1 MATGSSEASSTWL
14 ALSREFATVVERAGR
29 FVVAVHARPRMP
41 SSGVHWRQ
49 GVIVTAEHTVKR
61 DEEITIGL
69 PDGRTMP
76 AVLAGRDP
84 STDLAVLTLQGA
96 ELPTVEVGDADSFK
110 VGHLVL
116 AVARPGERG
125 LSASWGIISA
135 LGGPWRTWHG
145 GQIDQFIRLDLTLY
159 PGFSGGALLG
169 AQGGVVGINTAGPR
183 GMVLTIPALTVNRVI
198 GHLLARGHIVRGYLG
213 VGMQP
218 VRLPEPL
225 KQDLNLPGSS
235 GLIIVTVEPGSP
247 ADQAGILMGDVLVA
261 LDHVPV
267 GDSADVQALLG
278 PERVGQTISATIV
291 RAGQLAEWPITVGE
305 RPRQGR

>member
-1 MATGSSEASSTWL
+1 MATGSSEASGTWL

-29 FVVAVHARPRMP
+29 LVVAVHARPRMP

-159 PGFSGGALLG
+159 PGFSGGALID
-169 AQGGVVGINTAGPR
+169 AQGGVLGINTAGPR
-183 GMVLTIPALTVNRVI
+183 GMVLTIPASTVNRVI
-198 GHLLARGHIVRGYLG
+198 GHLLTRGHIVRGYLG

-225 KQDLNLPGSS
+225 KQGLNLPGSS

-267 GDSADVQALLG
+267 GDSADVRALLG

-291 RAGQLAEWPITVGE
+291 RAGQLAERPITVGE
-305 RPRQGR
+305 RPRRGR

>member
-159 PGFSGGALLG
+159 PGFSGGALVG

-225 KQDLNLPGSS
+225 KQGLNLPGSS

-291 RAGQLAEWPITVGE
+291 RAGQLAERPITVGE